1 MRLRSV
7 LRAARLAVRVGL
19 LAAEVGELLALAREL
34 GLHLLLL
41 VDGVVDAATGSNGGA
56 DAARRHEHHEGDQG
70 QGEQAAATNG
80 RHRLL

>member
-7 LRAARLAVRVGL
+7 LRAARLAVRAGL

-34 GLHLLLL
+34 CLHPLLL
-41 VDGVVDAATGSNGGA
+41 VDGIVDTAAGSNGGA

-70 QGEQAAATNG
+70 EGDQAAAT
-80 RHRLL
+80 